1 MTRFGH
7 LGEREVHEG
16 HIWRVVVATF
26 TAPDGQEFE
35 RDIVRSPG
43 AVAVVPLLFD
53 PEGNP
58 SVILVEQY
66 RPALDTTVVE
76 IPAGMRDVDGE
87 PAETTARREL
97 IEEAGLDAGRIEH
110 LLDMYPSPGMTDS
123 VTSIFLATDC
133 SPAEQDLQGP
143 EEDHLVVL
151 HLPLDDAIAMI
162 GSGRIL
168 DAKTIIGLTAAQRT
182 LQNG

>member
-26 TAPDGQEFE
+26 SAPDGQEFE
-35 RDIVRSPG
+35 RDVVRSPG

-53 PEGNP
+53 PEGSP

-66 RPALDTTVVE
+66 RPALDTTVIE
-76 IPAGMRDVDGE
+76 IPAGMRDVVGE
-87 PAETTARREL
+87 PPETTARREL

-133 SPAEQDLQGP
+133 SRVDQDLQGP

-151 HLPLDDAIAMI
+151 HLSLDDAIAMI